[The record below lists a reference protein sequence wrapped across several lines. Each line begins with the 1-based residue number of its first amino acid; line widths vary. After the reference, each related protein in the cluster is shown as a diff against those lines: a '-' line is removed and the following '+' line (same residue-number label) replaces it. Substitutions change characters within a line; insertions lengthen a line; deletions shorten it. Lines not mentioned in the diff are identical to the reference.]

1 MRLIFDTNR
10 YTDFARGVRDVV
22 SRFELTEELWLSI
35 IVLGEL
41 RGGFAVGSKRREN
54 EEKFEKLLA
63 RPNVKV
69 LKLDEAKAEHYA
81 IVYKDLR
88 HQGALIPTN
97 DIWIA
102 AQALQHDLVLDTRD
116 QHFRHVPGLKLV
128 DSEA

>member
-1 MRLIFDTNR
+1 LAVRLIFDTNR

-22 SRFELTEELWLSI
+22 SRFELTDEHWLSI

-41 RGGFAVGSKRREN
+41 RSGFAVGSKRREN
-54 EEKFEKLLA
+54 EETFEKFLA

-69 LKLDEAKAEHYA
+69 LNLDEATTEHYA

-97 DIWIA
+97 DMWIA
-102 AQALQHDLVLDTRD
+102 AQALQYGLDLDT
-116 QHFRHVPGLKLV
+116 
-128 DSEA
+128 